1 MSKTNEESCL
11 GWVSLGEDEQRRAK
25 EYLAQFQAENT
36 LDELGFGIIRDAFAE
51 LFFPATNT
59 IMTRTRYLV
68 FLPALFLQI
77 EREKLSGQAAAR
89 RLTQMENEL
98 RESLRK
104 EVIKDVIGDV
114 SKEALKRYPSSIYW
128 NAIRRLGIF
137 LNPNSGLAYYH
148 DHLADLYSAMK
159 AETDDDGL
167 SHVSHAERRNWDK
180 TLCDMIADGRSVAI
194 RDGKLPE
201 SLNFSLTRS
210 EARYLKDKYCAMA
223 ESDGQPSLISD
234 LLKRGDDTDFDFPW
248 DVSPPEALAGHVDH
262 ARRFSMFARGAT
274 LQYWHLLQRERK
286 KSGITESE
294 CDFAGAFAHWWTVT
308 REELAGWQVD
318 SFVTIAGAMKAI
330 RKPGETLFIK
340 RWFEMNKHATS
351 AEEMFESEEA
361 EKLIRHRERV
371 TRPTKSRLRF
381 PEYLKRW
388 KPPKPAEIDAM
399 RDGSSAL
406 RFGYDYR
413 AKMGRIFVSDILQ
426 GLKAKP

>member
-1 MSKTNEESCL
+1 MSDKTNISCI
-11 GWVSLGEDEQRRAK
+11 GWVALGEDEQRRAK

-59 IMTRTRYLV
+59 IMSRTRYLI
-68 FLPALFLQI
+68 FLPALCLQV
-77 EREKLSGQAAAR
+77 EREKLSGKAAAR
-89 RLTQMENEL
+89 RLTAMENEL
-98 RESLRK
+98 RVSLRK
-104 EVIKDVIGDV
+104 EETGGVIGDV

-137 LNPNSGLAYYH
+137 LNPNSGLAYYQ

-194 RDGKLPE
+194 HDGKLPE

-210 EARYLKDKYCAMA
+210 EARYLRDKYRAMK
-223 ESDGQPSLISD
+223 ERDGQPSLISD
-234 LLKRGDDTDFDFPW
+234 LLERGDDTHFVFPW
-248 DVSPPEALAGHVDH
+248 DVPPPEALAGHIDH
-262 ARRFSMFARGAT
+262 ARQFSMFARGAT

-286 KSGITESE
+286 KSGIGESE
-294 CDFAGAFAHWWTVT
+294 CDFEGAFASWWAAT
-308 REELAGWQVD
+308 RDELANWQVD

-340 RWFEMNKHATS
+340 QWFEMNKQAAS
-351 AEEMFESEEA
+351 AEEMLESEPA
-361 EKLIRHRERV
+361 EKLIRQRERV
-371 TRPTKSRLRF
+371 TRPTKSRLRYAEF
-381 PEYLKRW
+381 LKRW
-388 KPPKPAEIDAM
+388 KPPNPAEIDAM
-399 RDGSSAL
+399 KDDTLAL
-406 RFGYDYR
+406 PFGLDYR
-413 AKMGRIFVSDILQ
+413 AWIGRTFVSDILQ
-426 GLKAKP
+426 GLEAKR